1 MTAEEGDDGHAETA
15 ERLLDDPDE
24 FLYGQVHPQWIDDGE
39 PSSQA
44 FKPTKKDERMLSIA
58 LGSKTTA
65 EEAFLHHTQVRKLA
79 DGTPES
85 RTAPRGSQEPLDG
98 R

>member
-1 MTAEEGDDGHAETA
+1 
-15 ERLLDDPDE
+15 
-24 FLYGQVHPQWIDDGE
+24 
-39 PSSQA
+39 
-44 FKPTKKDERMLSIA
+44 MLSIA

-65 EEAFLHHTQVRKLA
+65 EEAFLHHTQVLKLA

-85 RTAPRGSQEPLDG
+85 RTAPRGSQEGLDG